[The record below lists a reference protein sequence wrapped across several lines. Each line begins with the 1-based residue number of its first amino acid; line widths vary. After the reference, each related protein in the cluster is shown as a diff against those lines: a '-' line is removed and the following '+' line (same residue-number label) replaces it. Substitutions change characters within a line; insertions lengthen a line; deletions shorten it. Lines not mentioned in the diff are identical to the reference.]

1 MAELADAHDSKSCEA
16 IHAGSSPA
24 SGTIF
29 ILELFMNK
37 VIIIGCP
44 GSGKSTFARKLRDKT
59 FLPLYYL
66 DNIYHLP
73 DKTDLS
79 QEEFNKRIDEITRTD
94 SWIIDGC
101 YFNNIKDR
109 IERCDT
115 VFYFDLPPEI
125 CLKGARSRIGIKRED
140 FPWIEEEGDE
150 KFYNYILNFNS
161 SFKDRIEKMLSE
173 HKDKKIYIIKSHEE
187 ADSLAESIG

>member
-1 MAELADAHDSKSCEA
+1 MADAHDSKSCEA

-59 FLPLYYL
+59 SLPLYYL

-125 CLKGARSRIGIKRED
+125 CLKEPEAELALKEKTSPGLRKREM
-140 FPWIEEEGDE
+140 
-150 KFYNYILNFNS
+150 KNS
-161 SFKDRIEKMLSE
+161 ITIS
-173 HKDKKIYIIKSHEE
+173 
-187 ADSLAESIG
+187 